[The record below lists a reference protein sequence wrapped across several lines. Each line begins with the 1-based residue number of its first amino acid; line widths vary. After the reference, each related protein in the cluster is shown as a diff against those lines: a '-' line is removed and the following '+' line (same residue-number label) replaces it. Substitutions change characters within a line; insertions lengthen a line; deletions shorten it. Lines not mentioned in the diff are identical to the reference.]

1 MRRILADNA
10 FSFSLVPGMISDAS
24 VDRYYYIFDSRAQR
38 ALVVDRETGRECPPE
53 TDPRPPLV
61 KHFHREHSPALLRRF
76 ARRCARWVGGA
87 SAPPHTATGRL
98 WAAAQRDDADA
109 WARVRRDTSDTA
121 MLAVALGLPHGEP
134 DAAQVLTL
142 HACTHPAPVQAA
154 LDAAHMNERWAEFSA
169 DSDPAAAARTMRTR
183 HVDWLLDRLPT
194 P

>member
-1 MRRILADNA
+1 MIQIPADNA
-10 FSFSLVPGMISDAS
+10 FFLSLLPGMISDTS

-61 KHFHREHSPALLRRF
+61 KHLHREHPSALLRRF
-76 ARRCARWVGGA
+76 GRRCARWVGAPG
-87 SAPPHTATGRL
+87 APPHTATGRL
-98 WAAAQRDDADA
+98 WAAAQGDDADA

-154 LDAAHMNERWAEFSA
+154 LDAAHMSERWAEFSA
-169 DSDPAAAARTMRTR
+169 ENAAAAQSMRRR
-183 HVDWLLDRLPT
+183 HINWLLDALAAA
-194 P
+194 